1 MSKRHLEPHFINLT
15 YGAPEGVPA
24 PEPYS
29 WKKALAVANAV
40 WTARYKGTMRAEMQ
54 VRNLQNGT
62 DVGMAYHVGSVKGTV
77 HQLADQILTPAG
89 PGPTAEL
96 LAQYPH
102 LQVAPFSLPLQDA
115 NAYQLL
121 YLALDLEAKYLWS
134 QIFQDARARGVSR
147 FQRHLIATDWNGLGL
162 RMSMSEVLEAD
173 RIPYEVKGLAVGS
186 FSHLETETFDFLDAR
201 YLARL
206 IIKQHLNYEYKE
218 GSLKSE

>member
-1 MSKRHLEPHFINLT
+1 MSKRHLDPYFISLT
-15 YGAPEGVPA
+15 YGDPEGVPA

-54 VRNLQNGT
+54 VRNIQNGT
-62 DVGMAYHVGSVKGTV
+62 DVGMAYHVGCTQGPV

-115 NAYQLL
+115 GAYQLL
-121 YLALDLEAKYLWS
+121 CLALDFEAKYLWS
-134 QIFQDARARGVSR
+134 QIFQDARARGISGL
-147 FQRHLIATDWNGLGL
+147 QRHLTMTDWNGLGL
-162 RMSMSEVLEAD
+162 RMSRSEVLDAN
-173 RIPYEVKGLAVGS
+173 RIPDGIKVLAAGS
-186 FSHLETETFDFLDAR
+186 LSHLETETFNFLDAR

-206 IIKQHLNYEYKE
+206 IIKQHLNHEYKE